1 MRARLAQLVARGAD
15 DRLLR
20 RQLGPTAIVGLAPSR
35 LAGPAAPDLAE
46 LTRVS
51 TDDLLAA
58 FGVERVRRG
67 RRLLAAFCRPVA
79 RRFAAQAA
87 AYDRVVAAQGLR
99 AGGLWAARWLASRLE
114 VAGQGNLPANGPLLV
129 LANHPGV
136 GDTLALFASLPRQ
149 DLLILAAERPF
160 LKALPATRQ
169 RLIELPDDPRSRRG
183 PIHRVVEHLRG
194 GGAML
199 AFPGGRI
206 EPDPALTV
214 GAAAAL
220 ADWSPSVG
228 LFARR
233 VPAVTIVPTI
243 VSGVLSPALQHHP
256 LSRLRRREADRQFLN
271 AMLQIVSMRRSDV
284 TIRVAFG
291 QPVDQ
296 SGGAAAIHQAVTAR
310 ARELIEQPPS
320 EWRRLF

>member
-1 MRARLAQLVARGAD
+1 M
-15 DRLLR
+15 
-20 RQLGPTAIVGLAPSR
+20 
-35 LAGPAAPDLAE
+35 PAEPDLAA

-58 FGVERVRRG
+58 LGLDRVRRG
-67 RRLLAAFCRPVA
+67 RRLLAALCRPAV
-79 RRFAAQAA
+79 RRFAKQAA
-87 AYDRVVAAQGLR
+87 AYDRVVAAQGLQ
-99 AGGLWAARWLASRLE
+99 AGGMRAARWLASGLE
-114 VAGQGNLPANGPLLV
+114 VAGQANLPGDGPLLV
-129 LANHPGV
+129 LANHPGAA
-136 GDTLALFASLPRQ
+136 DTLALFASLPRP
-149 DLLILAAERPF
+149 DLLVLAAERPF

-169 RLIELPDDPRSRRG
+169 RLIELPDDARGRRG
-183 PIHRVVEHLRG
+183 PIHRVLEHLRG
-194 GGAML
+194 GGAIL

-206 EPDPALTV
+206 EPDPALAV
-214 GAAAAL
+214 GAVAAL
-220 ADWSPSVG
+220 ADWSPSVA

-233 VPAVTIVPTI
+233 APAVTIVPTI

-256 LSRLRRREADRQFLN
+256 LGRLRRREADRQFLN

-291 QPVDQ
+291 QPVEPA
-296 SGGAAAIHQAVTAR
+296 GGAAAIHQAVMAR